1 MPGLRCLCPLAPVSQ
16 CNDFFPRH
24 GFFCCSMERRPQKK
38 VQTCLCKESR
48 QAEALLLLK
57 VTQAELLGKMY

>member
-1 MPGLRCLCPLAPVSQ
+1 MLVASAGCHRLCWDTGSRLHYA
-16 CNDFFPRH
+16 FAA
-24 GFFCCSMERRPQKK
+24 MERRPQKK